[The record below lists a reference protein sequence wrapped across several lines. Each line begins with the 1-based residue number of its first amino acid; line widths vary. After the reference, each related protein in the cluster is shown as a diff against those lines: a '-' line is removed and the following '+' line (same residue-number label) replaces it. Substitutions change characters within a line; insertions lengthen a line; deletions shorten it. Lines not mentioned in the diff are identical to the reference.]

1 VAAAEVSAP
10 GADPSNHRPPRHD
23 VPRDGRSGFVL
34 VDDRQVH
41 YLEWGASAAPPV
53 LCLHG
58 GGQTAYM
65 YEELGSALR
74 DRYHVL
80 APDLPWH
87 GDSDPIDDMGRQT
100 LAASIPPLMAE
111 FGFDRAGFVG
121 ASLGGI
127 VSLTLA
133 AARPELIAAIALI
146 DIGHRLED
154 EGVNRIIEF
163 MTRRESFA
171 SLDEAAEEV
180 AEYLPHR
187 KAVKPENLRRN
198 LRQRPDGRWEWKH
211 SYGRRMRTEGP
222 PAGGWR
228 ELMAGL
234 EHEVTRLTCPVL
246 VLRGAASDVLS
257 DEGAEEVAALIPDA
271 RLGKIGSAGH
281 HAAGDNPESTVG
293 LVRGFL
299 DEVSRS

>member
-1 VAAAEVSAP
+1 MAAAEMPAP
-10 GADPSNHRPPRHD
+10 SDHPPRHD

-65 YEELGSALR
+65 YEELGAALR

-100 LAASIPPLMAE
+100 LAESIPPFMAE
-111 FGFDRAGFVG
+111 FGLERAAFVG

-133 AARPELIAAIALI
+133 AARPEIARAIALI

-163 MTRRESFA
+163 MTRRESFS
-171 SLDEAAEEV
+171 SLEEAAGEV
-180 AEYLPHR
+180 AEYLPQR

-211 SYGRRMRTEGP
+211 SYGRRMREQGGAP
-222 PAGGWR
+222 PGGWR

-234 EHEVTRLTCPVL
+234 EQEVTRLTCPVL

-257 DEGAEEVAALIPDA
+257 DEGAEEVAALIRDA
-271 RLGKIGSAGH
+271 RLATIGSAGH
-281 HAAGDNPESTVG
+281 HAAGDNPESTVN
-293 LVRGFL
+293 LVRSFL
-299 DEVSRS
+299 DEVVGG